1 MRRLRDTHGS
11 SIHRRHIRFHLSR
24 CKGVSPLHDKLH
36 DEASAAYIA
45 LRDAQRTREDAE
57 DAVTSAAAMLARAE
71 VGIEN
76 AIREI
81 DAEAKR
87 IDRADP
93 AQGAHSTILPAGLGP
108 VIRPDGSAQLDV
120 LPALRVRM
128 APLEGKGAMAAA
140 IAGLDAAEAGQRA
153 ALAAVVDAA
162 AEVERCFAEER
173 LARRAVREQIESA
186 YGRLRDH
193 YKARPGL
200 AEQFF
205 LREKEPAR
213 EKKGEEAGQGTAT
226 A

>member
-24 CKGVSPLHDKLH
+24 CKGVSPLHDTLH
-36 DEASAAYIA
+36 DEASAVYLA
-45 LRDAQRTREDAE
+45 LREAQRAREDAE
-57 DAVTSAAAMLARAE
+57 DAVTSAAALLARAE

-81 DAEAKR
+81 EVEAKR
-87 IDRADP
+87 LDRADP
-93 AQGAHSTILPAGLGP
+93 SIGAHGTIFPAGLGP
-108 VIRPDGSAQLDV
+108 VIRPDGAAQLEV

-128 APLEGKGAMAAA
+128 APLEGKGAMATT

-153 ALAAVVDAA
+153 ALAAVGEAA
-162 AEVERCFAEER
+162 VEVERCFAEER
-173 LARRAVREQIESA
+173 AARRAVREQMESA
-186 YGRLRDH
+186 YGRLRDL
-193 YKARPGL
+193 YKARPGF

-213 EKKGEEAGQGTAT
+213 EKKAGEVVTT
-226 A
+226 